1 MNSSHQGLTIA
12 LTPVRLAAVLVEE
25 TIDDHASLTN
35 RLWGSLRLAGRVLEL
50 IGAGVLC
57 LAPEPTMASKSGCV
71 LLAAHG
77 ADGSAAGARQ
87 AWTGRDTQSLTQQGS
102 AALARFMGM
111 DPGRA
116 EQIGAFVDIVVPLG
130 AAAGFGAARVA
141 AIRSGRIHLT
151 EHGAVAGS
159 RIGGH
164 TLARHVGRTEAQL
177 RARLAAEPQ
186 IPMASS
192 FSSVRTA
199 ERAVSRVLRV
209 HAGTVRSWAQTA
221 GQGSRLSLT
230 LDMGT
235 PAGHGVLRSSGRVQ
249 TLSKVQVV
257 LKHETYDGKP
267 YYVLTAF
274 LIP

>member
-1 MNSSHQGLTIA
+1 
-12 LTPVRLAAVLVEE
+12 
-25 TIDDHASLTN
+25 
-35 RLWGSLRLAGRVLEL
+35 
-50 IGAGVLC
+50 
-57 LAPEPTMASKSGCV
+57 MASKSGCV
-71 LLAAHG
+71 LLTAHG

-151 EHGAVAGS
+151 EHEAVAGS

-249 TLSKVQVV
+249 TLSKGKRSGNPSFVEAMKLRTSGLGNQRARRGEHGSTADGALPGTGGGVSGFR
-257 LKHETYDGKP
+257 HEGEG
-267 YYVLTAF
+267 VGRGERR
-274 LIP
+274 